1 MWQRAMT
8 QGGGGGGTANCYQVF
23 SHNGQLNYVVVKDG
37 EIVHY
42 SYYSNPTSNKTYED
56 DYLKVVFGDTATI
69 TLKQACTVDDYGGAT
84 LTPTTTT
91 YSGGTNISKAD
102 SRLLNI
108 QF

>member
-56 DYLKVVFGDTATI
+56 DLDFSDQVFPNTGLHET
-69 TLKQACTVDDYGGAT
+69 
-84 LTPTTTT
+84 
-91 YSGGTNISKAD
+91 
-102 SRLLNI
+102 RLL
-108 QF
+108 